1 MKVSIIIPVYNTE
14 KYLRECINS
23 ALNQTYSEIEIIAV
37 NDGSTD
43 SSLNILKEYDKK
55 ISIIDKKN
63 GGTASALNAGIRKMT
78 GEWFKWISSDDYLE
92 KNAVEELINGA
103 KVVGNESKNLIFY
116 GNQDFIDEDGK
127 IIGEYVEPDRSNLT
141 NFEQGVT
148 LLNNHFGSAIT
159 SLIHKS
165 VFTKCGLFNEKVGY
179 YEDYEFWLRCVL
191 LFNYKLF
198 SIPKKIVKYRIH
210 SHSISSTKLVYRFEK
225 KREIRELIL
234 NQLTKEKRKNY
245 LQALKDY
252 KKTQPLSIRMK
263 SYFRDFLFNYLPKGV
278 FYTILKLYMRIKSKY
293 VLSN

>member
-23 ALNQTYSEIEIIAV
+23 VLNQTYSEIEIIAV

-55 ISIIDKKN
+55 IIIIDKKN

-78 GEWFKWISSDDYLE
+78 GEWLKWISADDFLE
-92 KNAVEELINGA
+92 KNAVEELIKGA
-103 KVVGNESKNLIFY
+103 KVAGNGSKNLIFY

-127 IIGEYVEPDRSNLT
+127 IIGEYVEPNRNNLT
-141 NFEQGVT
+141 NFEQGVI
-148 LLNNHFGSAIT
+148 LLNHPFGNATT

-198 SIPKKIVKYRIH
+198 LIPKKIAKYRIH

-225 KREIRELIL
+225 KREIKDLIL
-234 NQLTKEKRKNY
+234 NQLTKEKRENY
-245 LQALKDY
+245 LHALKDY
-252 KKTQPLSIRMK
+252 IKMQSLGIRMR
-263 SYFRDFLFNYLPKGV
+263 SYFRDFLFNYLPKDV
-278 FYTILKLYMRIKSKY
+278 FYTILKLYMRIKSKH
-293 VLSN
+293 VISN

>member
-1 MKVSIIIPVYNTE
+1 LKVSIIIPVYNTE

-23 ALNQTYSEIEIIAV
+23 ALNQTYSDIEIIAV

-63 GGTASALNAGIRKMT
+63 GGTASALNAGIKKMT
-78 GEWFKWISSDDYLE
+78 GEWFKWLSADDILKE
-92 KNAVEELINGA
+92 NAVEELIKGV
-103 KVVGNESKNLIFY
+103 KMTGDMSKNLIFY
-116 GNQDFIDEDGK
+116 GNGDFIDEDGK
-127 IIGEYVEPDRSNLT
+127 IIGEYVEPNRNNLI
-141 NFEQGVT
+141 NFEQGVI
-148 LLNNHFGSAIT
+148 LLNNNFGSPAT

-191 LFNYKLF
+191 LFNYNLF
-198 SIPKKIVKYRIH
+198 FIPKKIVKYRIH
-210 SHSISSTKLVYRFEK
+210 SHSTSSTKLVYRFEK

-263 SYFRDFLFNYLPKGV
+263 SYFRDFLFNYFPKGM
-278 FYTILKLYMRIKSKY
+278 FYVILKLYLRIKSKY
-293 VLSN
+293 VTSN